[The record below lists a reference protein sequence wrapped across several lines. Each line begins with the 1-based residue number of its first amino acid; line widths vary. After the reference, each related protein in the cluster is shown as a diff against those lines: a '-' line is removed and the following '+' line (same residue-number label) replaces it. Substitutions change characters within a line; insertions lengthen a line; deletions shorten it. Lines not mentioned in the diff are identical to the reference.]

1 MEFTNFTELVR
12 NEVEKRTGDGH
23 SVQITTV
30 TKNNGVVLRGITVL
44 REGCNISPTIYLND
58 FYGAYRNGT
67 ATIGTIT
74 DDVMDIYERNKIG
87 KSIDMDDFLD
97 YETAKHHIVYKLVN
111 TERNRALLE
120 GIPHVS
126 FYDLSIVFEYLV
138 SQDNMGTATILISNA
153 YMKTWDIDTKEL
165 YQTAS
170 INTPV
175 LRKYELRSMN
185 EVLREVAGVMDFG
198 DMCDSFPIYVLRN
211 ETGVQGAACILYPRL
226 LRDFAE
232 ASQSDLF
239 IIPSSVHETLILPHA
254 DPADSVQIKEMI
266 RDINETAVDP
276 EEVLSDNLYIYEQC
290 TNELRML

>member
-23 SVQITTV
+23 NVQITTV

-138 SQDNMGTATILISNA
+138 SQDSMGTATILISNA

-175 LRKYELRSMN
+175 LRKYELKHKSGTN
-185 EVLREVAGVMDFG
+185 
-198 DMCDSFPIYVLRN
+198 YVI
-211 ETGVQGAACILYPRL
+211 GQHPKHK
-226 LRDFAE
+226 
-232 ASQSDLF
+232 
-239 IIPSSVHETLILPHA
+239 IIPHLFW
-254 DPADSVQIKEMI
+254 
-266 RDINETAVDP
+266 
-276 EEVLSDNLYIYEQC
+276 
-290 TNELRML
+290 